1 MDKTVEPVV
10 TTTGGKVEGY
20 EKNGLFIFK
29 GIPYAAPP
37 IGEKRW
43 LAPEPVKPWK
53 GIHETKQYSAVAPQ
67 RSHFVGTPQISPE
80 AMTFNA
86 PAEQPQ
92 SEDCLYLN
100 IWTPGLDNKKRP
112 VMVWIHGGGYTL
124 GSAQGVNGTT
134 LAKRGDTVIVTI
146 NYRLGLL
153 GFLKL
158 DGLTGD
164 RIPAVGNE
172 GLLDQV
178 AALKWVRN
186 NIAAF
191 GGDPDNV
198 TIFGQSAGGMSVAV
212 LLAMPA
218 TQGLFRQAI
227 PQSGPASAVQRA
239 DLAEQITEIILH
251 YINVKVSDVTALRK
265 VPVEQLMEAQLH
277 IMQDVSPKRPELGF
291 LPISP
296 VVDGK
301 NLPLYPLEAFE
312 KGASEDVSV
321 MAGSTLND
329 FILTASTNMTEA
341 DAIAKLQPLVS
352 AKYVPGLIDAYHKAR
367 AKRGDSLEIIDIFE
381 AIETDRMF
389 REPEIRLAKAKQ
401 KHNKKAFHYIYTW
414 ASPRIGGRMK
424 AVHGTDIGFV
434 FGSYQMSEQG
444 PAADTLATKTQ
455 DAWLAFAR
463 NGDPSCESVG
473 KWPYYGTKRE
483 TMLIGEKWLLE
494 NDPYGEERKAWE
506 AIPASALKVYF

>member
-1 MDKTVEPVV
+1 MT
-10 TTTGGKVEGY
+10 
-20 EKNGLFIFK
+20 F
-29 GIPYAAPP
+29 AAP
-37 IGEKRW
+37 
-43 LAPEPVKPWK
+43 V
-53 GIHETKQYSAVAPQ
+53 
-67 RSHFVGTPQISPE
+67 
-80 AMTFNA
+80 
-86 PAEQPQ
+86 EQTQ

-100 IWTPGLDNKKRP
+100 IWTSGLDNKKRP

-124 GSAQGVNGTT
+124 GSAQGANGTT
-134 LAKRGDTVIVTI
+134 LAKRGDTVVVTI
-146 NYRLGLL
+146 NYRLGVL

-158 DGLTGD
+158 DETTGG
-164 RIPAVGNE
+164 RIPATGTE
-172 GLLDQV
+172 GLLDQI
-178 AALKWVRN
+178 AALKWAKD
-186 NIAAF
+186 NIAGF
-191 GGDPDNV
+191 GGDPNNI
-198 TIFGQSAGGMSVAV
+198 TTFGQSAGGMSVAV

-218 TQGLFRQAI
+218 SHGLFRQAI

-239 DLAEQITEIILH
+239 DLAGEIAEIVLH
-251 YINVKVSDVTALRK
+251 RINVKGSDVAALRK
-265 VPVEQLMEAQLH
+265 VSVEQLMEAQLY

-296 VVDGK
+296 VVGGK
-301 NLPLYPLEAFE
+301 DLPLYPLDAFE
-312 KGASEDVSV
+312 KGASADVAV

-352 AKYVPGLIDAYHKAR
+352 AKYVPGLIDAYRKAR

-414 ASPRIGGRMK
+414 SSSRIGGRVK

-434 FGSYQMSEQG
+434 FGSYQMSGQG

-483 TMLIGEKWLLE
+483 TMLIGEKWSLE
-494 NDPYGEERKAWE
+494 NDPYGEERRAWE
-506 AIPASALKVYF
+506 AIPADALKVYF